1 MWRLRVTWS
10 GSGVV
15 GPGLSTFYAADTSPG
30 FPAAV
35 RAFYQALVTSFPTNV
50 TITVPN
56 GGDVIDPSTGVLT
69 GAWTDGTAPLPVVGT
84 GAGTYAAGVGAQVR
98 WRTLGVVAGR
108 RVVGSTFLIPLV
120 SPIFD
125 SDGTIT
131 AASRTVIQN
140 AANAYVTAAPY
151 GTIWSRPYAGDT
163 TPGHVRPAR
172 AGSQHIIS
180 GAVVPDRPSW
190 LVSRRR

>member
-1 MWRLRVTWS
+1 MWRLRVVWS

-15 GPGLSTFYAADTSPG
+15 GPGLSTFYALDTSPG

-35 RAFYQALVTSFPTNV
+35 RAFYEAVKSGFPTSV

-56 GGDVIDPSTGVLT
+56 GGDVIDASTGVLT
-69 GAWTDGTAPLPVVGT
+69 GTWTDGTAPAPVVGT
-84 GAGTYAAGVGAQVR
+84 GVGTYAAGVGAQVR

-108 RVVGSTFLIPLV
+108 RVVGSTFLVPQV
-120 SPIFD
+120 GPIFD

-131 AASRTVIQN
+131 PATRTVIQN
-140 AANAYVTAAPY
+140 AANAYVTAAPW
-151 GTIWSRPYAGDT
+151 GVIWSRPYAGDT

-172 AGSQHIIS
+172 AGSSHILS
-180 GAVVPDRPSW
+180 GATVPDRPSW